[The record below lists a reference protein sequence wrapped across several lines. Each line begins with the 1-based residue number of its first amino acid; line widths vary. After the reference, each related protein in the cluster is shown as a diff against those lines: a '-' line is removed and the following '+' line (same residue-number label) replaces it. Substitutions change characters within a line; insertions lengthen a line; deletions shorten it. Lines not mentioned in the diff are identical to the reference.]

1 MEVYILIFVRRYLFS
16 RSLIFVIILLL
27 FEVSFIIYCIE
38 RDELVIIKYKGIKR
52 VGRSLVRF
60 LVDFDLVYKVVV
72 DLIIKVFYIKCKC
85 GEVFIRKGSCLL

>member
-38 RDELVIIKYKGIKR
+38 RDELVIIKYKGAAR
-52 VGRSLVRF
+52 VRRSLVRF

-72 DLIIKVFYIKCKC
+72 DLI
-85 GEVFIRKGSCLL
+85 